1 MTEIAFHFN
10 IPDRIAYLS
19 RLLRKAVGRSD
30 SIVVVAEPAAL
41 DKLDRKLWELSAT
54 DFVGHWREGQ
64 DAGTVT
70 EAMQERARVWLTEDV
85 GSCPRH
91 DVLVSLMPQV
101 PAGFEQFARLIE
113 VVSLDEA
120 DRAQARERWRY
131 YTSRGYQIQRHDV
144 QVKG

>member
-1 MTEIAFHFN
+1 
-10 IPDRIAYLS
+10 
-19 RLLRKAVGRSD
+19 
-30 SIVVVAEPAAL
+30 
-41 DKLDRKLWELSAT
+41 
-54 DFVGHWREGQ
+54 
-64 DAGTVT
+64 
-70 EAMQERARVWLTEDV
+70 MQERARVWLTEDV

>member
-10 IPDRIAYLS
+10 IPDRVAYLS

-54 DFVGHWREGQ
+54 DFIGHWRAGQEGG
-64 DAGTVT
+64 AT
-70 EAMQERARVWLTEDV
+70 EAAMQERARVWLTGDV
-85 GSCPRH
+85 GSCARH

-113 VVSLDEA
+113 VVSQDEA

-144 QVKG
+144 HVKG